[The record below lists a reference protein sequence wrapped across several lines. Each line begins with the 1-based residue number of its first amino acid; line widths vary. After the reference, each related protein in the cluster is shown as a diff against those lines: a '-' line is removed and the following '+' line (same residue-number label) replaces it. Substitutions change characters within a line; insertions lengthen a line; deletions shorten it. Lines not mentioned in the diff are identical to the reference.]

1 MRQIVLHHRDVRTAV
16 RIFLL
21 KRPRLRTPFVD
32 LNGERLHICIQ
43 GVDPLFHRVHFRL
56 NTVMVVPAQQD
67 LVLLLPQKRP
77 RAVER
82 RDPKRQLQRLFF
94 LCQR

>member
-56 NTVMVVPAQQD
+56 NAVMIVPAQQE
-67 LVLLLPQKRP
+67 LVLLFPQKRP